1 MHTGEDVQILTFKR
15 NHLNTTGGF
24 KFGKCVNTL
33 LINRHNC
40 KEKNSG
46 SRGLI
51 FIFIFWIDSVEKS
64 IQNCVAV
71 PLQRLLS

>member
-40 KEKNSG
+40 KEKNRKQHQMSTFKITANN
-46 SRGLI
+46 SNSKTL
-51 FIFIFWIDSVEKS
+51 
-64 IQNCVAV
+64 
-71 PLQRLLS
+71 